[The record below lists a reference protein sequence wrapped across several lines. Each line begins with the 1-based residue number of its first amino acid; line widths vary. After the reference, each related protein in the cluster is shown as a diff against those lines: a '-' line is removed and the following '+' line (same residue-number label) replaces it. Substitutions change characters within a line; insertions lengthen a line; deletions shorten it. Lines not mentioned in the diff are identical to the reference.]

1 MVAATLVKNNG
12 LRCQNGV
19 MVSDFFAFMKTKSC
33 RKHVPFVTESWGAN
47 INDQKNIQPNICRW
61 QLKLE
66 AGFIFSSGRV
76 AVGENATSSISIWL
90 VKQEDFC
97 VTRHLMSGGMRSS
110 IWRTLNFFCWKL
122 LKFTLAEETRSFV
135 SENKSISQVNK
146 YYLRANLN
154 IM

>member
-1 MVAATLVKNNG
+1 M
-12 LRCQNGV
+12 
-19 MVSDFFAFMKTKSC
+19 
-33 RKHVPFVTESWGAN
+33 
-47 INDQKNIQPNICRW
+47 NDQKNIQPNICRW

-110 IWRTLNFFCWKL
+110 IWRALNFFCGKL